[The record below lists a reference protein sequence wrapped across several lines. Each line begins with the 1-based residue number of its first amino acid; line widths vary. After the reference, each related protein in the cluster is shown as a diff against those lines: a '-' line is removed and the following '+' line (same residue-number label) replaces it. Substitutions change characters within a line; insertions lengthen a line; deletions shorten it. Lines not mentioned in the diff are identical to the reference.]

1 MAQQDRKDRDQRT
14 TTTESRN
21 EQGLQTSR
29 GRNEMA
35 SRDPFAAFWRD
46 PFGSFLND
54 AFSLLERNRPLMTS
68 SRPASA
74 LWAPQIET
82 FQRGDQFVVRAD
94 LPGMKKDNVK
104 IEVTDD
110 ALTIEGERRE
120 EREDDREGYY
130 RSERTYGRFCR
141 VVPLPEGAIPE
152 SAKATFN
159 DGVLEV
165 TIQAPPS
172 EVSRR
177 RRVEISDTTQSER
190 GEKDQART
198 EGQQR

>member
-14 TTTESRN
+14 TTTENRN

-46 PFGSFLND
+46 PFGSFWND
-54 AFSLLERNRPLMTS
+54 AFSLFERNRPWMTTG
-68 SRPASA
+68 RRASG

-82 FQRGDQFVVRAD
+82 LQRGDQFVVRAD
-94 LPGMKKDNVK
+94 LPGMKKDNVN
-104 IEVTDD
+104 IELSDD
-110 ALTIEGERRE
+110 AVTIEGERRE

-130 RSERTYGRFCR
+130 RSERTYGSFCR

-165 TIQAPPS
+165 TIQAPPR
-172 EVSRR
+172 EMSRR
-177 RRVEISDTTQSER
+177 RRVEISESAEGERSEKER
-190 GEKDQART
+190 ART
-198 EGQQR
+198 EGQR